1 MIEEYFKKMR
11 EQPALSDVLIAG
23 LSKGLNLKECR
34 HFKPK
39 KTRAPTTSLGDN
51 VSGV

>member
-1 MIEEYFKKMR
+1 MLK

-34 HFKPK
+34 HFKQK
-39 KTRAPTTSLGDN
+39 NKSSCNLIGW
-51 VSGV
+51 

>member
-1 MIEEYFKKMR
+1 MR

-39 KTRAPTTSLGDN
+39 KTRAPATLLGDN

>member
-1 MIEEYFKKMR
+1 MR

-34 HFKPK
+34 HFKEK
-39 KTRAPTTSLGDN
+39 KKQELLQPHWVIT
-51 VSGV
+51 

>member
-39 KTRAPTTSLGDN
+39 KQELLQPHW
-51 VSGV
+51 VIM

>member
-1 MIEEYFKKMR
+1 MIEEYLKKMR
-11 EQPALSDVLIAG
+11 DQPALSDVLIAG

-39 KTRAPTTSLGDN
+39 KNKSSCSLIGW
-51 VSGV
+51 